1 MSVIGT
7 RASATGPLA
16 RLLLT
21 GVLLALVGLPNQ
33 TPPTAGDVSNETV
46 RCELDP
52 PRDVSALEACLVRA
66 PRDVELLLDLGMAYE
81 VAGKFENARAI
92 YRRAVEADPRDAGA
106 RLHLGTVLRQVGD
119 LDGAHR
125 EGAFAAELRPHDP
138 VARALVTADA
148 QDSSQ

>member
-7 RASATGPLA
+7 RASATVPLA

-21 GVLLALVGLPNQ
+21 GVLLALAGLPKQ

-66 PRDVELLLDLGMAYE
+66 PRDVELLLDLGTAYE
-81 VAGKFENARAI
+81 TAGRFENARAI

-106 RLHLGTVLRQVGD
+106 RIQLGEVLRQFGD
-119 LDGAHR
+119 VEGARR
-125 EGAFAAELRPHDP
+125 EGALAAELRPHDP
-138 VARALVTADA
+138 VVRALVSISPSE
-148 QDSSQ
+148 SSR